1 MTTYLIWISAYLLG
15 SIPFGF
21 LVAKAQNINLREHGS
36 GNIGATNVAR
46 VLGKKQGLLTLIGDT
61 LKGLAAVAIATV
73 FLGQEMEI
81 AVAGLLAYLG
91 HLFSIFLKFKGGKGV
106 ATGLGIL
113 LFLMPKAA
121 LCTVAVFTATLF
133 LSGYVSISSILA
145 ALLLPVFGIFLNAPV
160 AYIFTAT
167 LIAILTTLKHRDN
180 FQRLMEG
187 PEAKF
192 LRK

>member
-61 LKGLAAVAIATV
+61 LKGLAAVAIATG

-121 LCTVAVFTATLF
+121 LCTVAVFAATLF

-187 PEAKF
+187 TEAKF